1 MDALVQK
8 KMENSLLFELCS
20 FYRNGGM
27 FTNAIKLFPAFN
39 PVDRGGGKRNLRSIV
54 VYPAIILCRRL
65 SYFHDIRS
73 YFAERVELSRDKLQS
88 HWAIHLR
95 EGDAYQYSQ

>member
-27 FTNAIKLFPAFN
+27 LTNAIKLFPAFN
-39 PVDRGGGKRNLRSIV
+39 PVDRGGGKRNLRSIF
-54 VYPAIILCRRL
+54 VYPANILRRCP
-65 SYFHDIRS
+65 SYFHVTRS
-73 YFAERVELSRDKLQS
+73 YFAEHVELSRDKLQS

-95 EGDAYQYSQ
+95 ERDAY